1 MPLNTANTPN
11 SIAPWR
17 SMLFVPANSEKFLV
31 SALKRNA
38 DVIQLDLEDA
48 CPPSLKDATRA
59 NIGELATRASVAG
72 FDVIVRVN
80 RPWRILLRDLEGC
93 VHPNIKALTLPKVP
107 DAGFIRSV
115 SEVLDEVEQEMQL
128 PIGHTRLIAMIED
141 ADALA
146 RLDEIA
152 QAHPRLYGMIVGAE
166 DLAVS
171 MRMAVDTDTLYL
183 PNVMVVAACR
193 RAGIAPLGFVGSVAD
208 FADQEKFRQT
218 VQRAA
223 RLGFEGA
230 FCIHPSQVDAAN
242 EAFSPQAAAVE
253 RARALLA
260 TFEAAMATG
269 QATCTF
275 EGRMVDA
282 PVVTQAKQLIA
293 RADALEGITARRQ
306 ASIAVN
312 RH

>member
-1 MPLNTANTPN
+1 
-11 SIAPWR
+11 
-17 SMLFVPANSEKFLV
+17 MLFVPANSDKFLA
-31 SALKRNA
+31 SALRRDA
-38 DVIQLDLEDA
+38 DAIQLDLEDA
-48 CPPSLKDATRA
+48 CPPGLKDATRA
-59 NIGELATRASVAG
+59 KIGDLATQATQAG

-80 RPWRILLRDLEGC
+80 RPWRLLVRDLEGC
-93 VHPNIKALTLPKVP
+93 VHPAIKALTLPKVP
-107 DAGFIRSV
+107 DGGFIRAV
-115 SEVLDEVEQEMQL
+115 SEVLDEVEQEAQL

-171 MRMAVDTDTLYL
+171 MQMAVDTDTLYV
-183 PNVMVVAACR
+183 PNLMVVAACR

-223 RLGFEGA
+223 KLGFEGA
-230 FCIHPSQVDAAN
+230 FCIHPSQVNAAN
-242 EAFSPQAAAVE
+242 QAFSPAPAAVA
-253 RARALLA
+253 RARQLLA
-260 TFEAAMATG
+260 TFEAAVASG

-275 EGRMVDA
+275 EARMVDA
-282 PVVTQAKQLIA
+282 PVVMQARQLIA
-293 RADALEGITARRQ
+293 KDDALRAMLARRE
-306 ASIAVN
+306 AAKPAT
-312 RH
+312 

>member
-1 MPLNTANTPN
+1 
-11 SIAPWR
+11 
-17 SMLFVPANSEKFLV
+17 MLFVPANSDKFLT
-31 SALKRNA
+31 SALRRNA
-38 DVIQLDLEDA
+38 DAIQLDLEDA
-48 CPPSLKDATRA
+48 CPPDLKDSTRA
-59 NIGELATRASVAG
+59 NIGALATRASDAG

-80 RPWRILLRDLEGC
+80 RPWRMLVRDLEGC
-93 VHPNIKALTLPKVP
+93 VHANIKALTLPKVP
-107 DAGFIRSV
+107 DGGFIRAV
-115 SEVLDEVEQEMQL
+115 AEVLDEVEQEKQL
-128 PIGHTRLIAMIED
+128 PNGHTRLIAMIED

-171 MRMAVDTDTLYL
+171 MRMAVDADTLYL

-208 FADQEKFRQT
+208 FADQNKFRQT

-242 EAFSPQAAAVE
+242 EAFSPQATAVE
-253 RARALLA
+253 RARALVA
-260 TFEAAMATG
+260 TFDAAMTAG
-269 QATCTF
+269 QAACTF

-282 PVVTQAKQLIA
+282 PVVMQAKQLIE
-293 RADALEGITARRQ
+293 RDDALQGMLSRRQ
-306 ASIAVN
+306 SITPAT
-312 RH
+312 RA

>member
-1 MPLNTANTPN
+1 
-11 SIAPWR
+11 
-17 SMLFVPANSEKFLV
+17 MLFVPANSEKFLT

-38 DVIQLDLEDA
+38 DAIQLDLEDA
-48 CPPSLKDATRA
+48 CPPDLKDATRA
-59 NIGELATRASVAG
+59 NIGALATRASNAG

-80 RPWRILLRDLEGC
+80 RPWRILVRDLEGC
-93 VHPNIKALTLPKVP
+93 VHRNIKALTLPKVP
-107 DAGFIRSV
+107 DGGFIRAV
-115 SEVLDEVEQEMQL
+115 AEVLDEVEQEQHL
-128 PIGHTRLIAMIED
+128 PNGHTRLIAMIED

-171 MRMAVDTDTLYL
+171 MRMAVDADTLYV
-183 PNVMVVAACR
+183 PNVMAMAACR

-242 EAFSPQAAAVE
+242 EAFSPQPAALA
-253 RARALLA
+253 RARALLV
-260 TFEAAMATG
+260 TFETAMAAG

-282 PVVTQAKQLIA
+282 PVVTQAQQLIE
-293 RADALEGITARRQ
+293 RDDALQAMSARRE
-306 ASIAVN
+306 AGRPTVTT
-312 RH
+312 

>member
-1 MPLNTANTPN
+1 MTTSTTPKP
-11 SIAPWR
+11 SWR
-17 SMLFVPANSEKFLV
+17 SMLFVPANSVKFLA
-31 SALKRNA
+31 SALRRDA
-38 DVIQLDLEDA
+38 DAIQLDLEDA
-48 CPPSLKDATRA
+48 CPPDLKDATRA
-59 NIGELATRASVAG
+59 KIGDLATQAAQAG

-80 RPWRILLRDLEGC
+80 RPWRLLVRDLEGC
-93 VHPNIKALTLPKVP
+93 VHPSIKALTLPKVP
-107 DAGFIRSV
+107 DAGFIRAV
-115 SEVLDEVEQEMQL
+115 SEVLDEVEQEKQL

-152 QAHPRLYGMIVGAE
+152 QSHPRLYGMIVGAE

-171 MRMAVDTDTLYL
+171 MQMAVDTDTLYL

-193 RAGIAPLGFVGSVAD
+193 RAGITPLGFVGSVAD
-208 FADQEKFRQT
+208 FADQERFEQT

-230 FCIHPSQVDAAN
+230 FCIHPSQVNAAN
-242 EAFSPQAAAVE
+242 QAFSPDPEAVKH
-253 RARALLA
+253 ARDLLA
-260 TFEAAMATG
+260 TFEAAMAAG

-282 PVVTQAKQLIA
+282 PVVMQAKQLIA
-293 RADALEGITARRQ
+293 KDDAHKAMLARRE
-306 ASIAVN
+306 AAKSGA
-312 RH
+312 

>member
-59 NIGELATRASVAG
+59 NIGELATRASDAG

-306 ASIAVN
+306 ASIAVD

>member
-1 MPLNTANTPN
+1 MSLAHPN
-11 SIAPWR
+11 RIAPWR
-17 SMLFVPANSEKFLV
+17 SMLFVPANSEKFLT

-38 DVIQLDLEDA
+38 DAIQLDLEDA
-48 CPPSLKDATRA
+48 CPPELKDSTRE
-59 NIGELATRASVAG
+59 NIGALATRASDAG

-80 RPWRILLRDLEGC
+80 RPWRLLVRDLEGC

-115 SEVLDEVEQEMQL
+115 AEVLDEVEQEKQL
-128 PIGHTRLIAMIED
+128 PNGHTRLIAMIED

-171 MRMAVDTDTLYL
+171 MRMAVDADTLYL

-242 EAFSPQAAAVE
+242 QAFSPQAAAVE

-260 TFEAAMATG
+260 TFEAAVAAG

-282 PVVTQAKQLIA
+282 PVVTQAKQLIE
-293 RADALEGITARRQ
+293 RDDALQTMLARRQ
-306 ASIAVN
+306 AIEPVTKPTV
-312 RH
+312 

>member
-1 MPLNTANTPN
+1 MTLNTSNI
-11 SIAPWR
+11 IAPWR
-17 SMLFVPANSEKFLV
+17 SMLFVPANSDKFLT

-38 DVIQLDLEDA
+38 DAIQLDLEDA
-48 CPPSLKDATRA
+48 CPPDLKESTRA
-59 NIGELATRASVAG
+59 NIGDLATRTRDAG

-80 RPWRILLRDLEGC
+80 RPWRMLVRDLEGC
-93 VHPNIKALTLPKVP
+93 VHPHVKALTLPKVP
-107 DAGFIRSV
+107 DGGFIRAV
-115 SEVLDEVEQEMQL
+115 AEVLDEVEQEKKL
-128 PIGHTRLIAMIED
+128 PNGHTRLIAMIED

-171 MRMAVDTDTLYL
+171 MRMAVDADTLYL
-183 PNVMVVAACR
+183 PNIMVLAACR

-218 VQRAA
+218 VGRAA

-242 EAFSPQAAAVE
+242 EAFSPQASAVE
-253 RARALLA
+253 RARALVA
-260 TFEAAMATG
+260 TFDAAMAAG
-269 QATCTF
+269 QAACTF

-282 PVVTQAKQLIA
+282 PVVMQAKQLIE
-293 RADALEGITARRQ
+293 RDDALQSMLARRQ
-306 ASIAVN
+306 SITPAT
-312 RH
+312 RA

>member
-1 MPLNTANTPN
+1 MPLNTANTPS

-59 NIGELATRASVAG
+59 NIGELATRASDAG